1 MLFSRYTI
9 GPKSKNI
16 KRLTLLNNNYE
27 PQNLRTL
34 RTLQVPSWDSELKSP
49 LLSNITHLH

>member
-16 KRLTLLNNNYE
+16 KRLPLLNNNYE